1 MPPVPAIYIP
11 QPGDLE
17 RMEKM
22 DKVRKLSD
30 AIVRARHTL
39 ARDKTYA
46 AAQNVQHLERQRREL
61 MRTMPLTLVKG

>member
-30 AIVRARHTL
+30 AIVRARHAL